1 MRQSDD
7 FDNLSDLNPVN
18 EENGHDPEN
27 DASFDGVSSDPYAS
41 ESREDIYDTPDII
54 DVEPKTEE
62 TESVSAE
69 PVVDAEVVSGG
80 PYPNGGGQGPY
91 GENPYGVNPYRG
103 NPNGNDPYG
112 GSPNGNNPYGGNPY
126 GNNSYGN
133 DPYGGNPNGNNPYGG
148 NPYGNNPYGG
158 NPNGNNPYGG
168 NPYGNNSYGNNP
180 YGGSPNGNDPY
191 GGNPYGNNSYGNNP
205 YGGSP
210 NGNNSY
216 NGNPNGNVPYGNS
229 YGKNPYGN
237 NQYGNGPYGGSPYG
251 NNPYSP
257 FAAPPKKN
265 KSGLIIGIVAV
276 VIILFLIAIFA
287 LVYRAVEL
295 YVKDADDLRN
305 SREEYDFDD
314 DDWGNDHRDRY
325 DDYDDYDYDDYGYDD
340 YDYDDYDYDDY
351 DDYDYDDHGDDD
363 YNYDDPSNPYY
374 TLHDSIRNDLSYSVD
389 FAYEEHE
396 QETGNDNVDI
406 EFLFPVIYGDEV
418 PNLDQLNAT
427 IKSEI
432 DSLYDF
438 YEQEFEGNIGENDY
452 YQCSVMSYVT
462 YMDEEKMS
470 IVLDERIYSTYYNY
484 AYLYCLNI
492 DMEHG
497 VVLDNDNM
505 LSLDDEFSIEFREK
519 NEIQNGANSSIDMM
533 SDQQITGLF
542 NSDDVIVFYTP
553 LGMEIGFNYDEGWV
567 TVTYKEY
574 EQYLKVF

>member
-7 FDNLSDLNPVN
+7 FDNLSDLNSVN

-133 DPYGGNPNGNNPYGG
+133 DPYGGSPNGNNS
-148 NPYGNNPYGG
+148 
-158 NPNGNNPYGG
+158 YGG

-180 YGGSPNGNDPY
+180 YGGSPNGNNSY

-216 NGNPNGNVPYGNS
+216 NGNPNGNDPYGNS
-229 YGKNPYGN
+229 YGKNPYGNNQYGN

-295 YVKDADDLRN
+295 YVKDADDLKN

-325 DDYDDYDYDDYGYDD
+325 DDYDDYDYDDYG
-340 YDYDDYDYDDY
+340 YDDY